1 MGIEN
6 PDKNQ
11 VAEQRLNNLRCRFSS
26 DVIVAKLC
34 DLIELRGVS
43 RKTLEELLENDFTDT
58 VVKIS
63 NENNITL
70 PKKAVETLRNEFG
83 ILSRSLMS
91 LEYP

>member
-26 DVIVAKLC
+26 DGIVAKLC

-43 RKTLEELLENDFTDT
+43 RKTLEELLKDNFKDT
-58 VVKIS
+58 VLKIS
-63 NENNITL
+63 NENKITL
-70 PKKAVETLRNEFG
+70 PKKAVQILKKEFG
-83 ILSRSLMS
+83 ILSTSLMH
-91 LEYP
+91 LEYS